1 MTRRNAGFTL
11 VELMIAI
18 AIVSILASIAIPS
31 YVGYL
36 AKAKTTGGKSEL
48 GGLRINYENQFNDGN
63 SSPSLEGIGANTVSS
78 SHCSFALTNN
88 QDGSATLACTLLN
101 PPSPVSGGV
110 VSFLRSSTGAW
121 TCQVNAAIGTTYAP
135 NGCTVGS

>member
-1 MTRRNAGFTL
+1 MARRSAGFAL

-18 AIVSILASIAIPS
+18 AIISILVSIAIPS

-48 GGLRINYENQFNDGN
+48 GALRINYENQLNDGDG
-63 SSPSLEGIGANTVSS
+63 SPSLEGIGASTLSS
-78 SHCSFALTNN
+78 AHCTFALTNN
-88 QDGSATLACTLLN
+88 QDGSTILECTLLN

-135 NGCTVGS
+135 NGCTVGG